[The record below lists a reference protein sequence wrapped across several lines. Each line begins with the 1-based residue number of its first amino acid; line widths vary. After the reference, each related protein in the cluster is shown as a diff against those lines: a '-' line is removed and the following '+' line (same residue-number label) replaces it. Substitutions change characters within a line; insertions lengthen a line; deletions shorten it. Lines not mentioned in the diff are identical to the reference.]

1 MEFESKAIHAGNRPD
16 PLYGAVSTPIY
27 QTSNFIF
34 EDMGQSKGFEY
45 TRSANPTRKVLEDTL
60 AALEEG
66 NRALVFASGMAAEAT
81 LMHLLRPGDHLVA
94 QQDLYGG
101 TYRLLQGVMVHF
113 GIETTFVDA
122 KDSEQVEKALR
133 SNTKM
138 IWLESISN
146 PLLHVADFEPI
157 VKLAKTRGILSVID
171 NTFASPYFFNPFS
184 LGFDVVVHS
193 TTKYINGHCDVI
205 GGAVIVQD
213 AELGEKIAYLANALG
228 TSQAPFDAWLVLRGL
243 ETLAIRMQKH
253 EQNALQIAQFL
264 EQHPHVEKVYHPG
277 LESHA
282 SHHLAKRYLR
292 GFGGMVSFEIAG
304 GIEAA
309 RQFFRRVQWFGFAE
323 SLGGIAS
330 LCQHPA
336 TMSHAAMPE
345 DHRRALGIRDNL
357 IRLSIGLEH
366 IQDLIDGLEKG
377 LA

>member
-1 MEFESKAIHAGNRPD
+1 
-16 PLYGAVSTPIY
+16 V
-27 QTSNFIF
+27 
-34 EDMGQSKGFEY
+34 
-45 TRSANPTRKVLEDTL
+45 
-60 AALEEG
+60 
-66 NRALVFASGMAAEAT
+66 
-81 LMHLLRPGDHLVA
+81 
-94 QQDLYGG
+94 
-101 TYRLLQGVMVHF
+101 
-113 GIETTFVDA
+113 
-122 KDSEQVEKALR
+122 
-133 SNTKM
+133 
-138 IWLESISN
+138 
-146 PLLHVADFEPI
+146 
-157 VKLAKTRGILSVID
+157 
-171 NTFASPYFFNPFS
+171 
-184 LGFDVVVHS
+184 
-193 TTKYINGHCDVI
+193 
-205 GGAVIVQD
+205 
-213 AELGEKIAYLANALG
+213 ELGAKIAYLANALG

-264 EQHPHVEKVYHPG
+264 EQHPHVEKVYYPG

-345 DHRRALGIRDNL
+345 DHRKALGIRDNL